1 MPLSSRQWLSSASK
15 RTYDAAERPG
25 LRPGSFAVFM
35 ASARVARPFLFHPAR
50 YHVGMFNVGGQEF
63 ALIIVLALVVVG
75 PDQLPGLIRKMGHYA
90 AQARQ
95 MSSSL
100 RAEFM
105 AATEPMQDTFKEF
118 QEGMNE
124 FQTGM
129 TDLSKTVTDA
139 ADVKQWGA
147 GTEDDPI
154 VPRGFADQNS
164 ADGPNGDA
172 DVVDKRVDEGADTP
186 SATSTSSSA
195 AVPPTVAAAA
205 NERPDPWADE
215 RIQPI
220 TQPERAKKK
229 LEIPEPVNPWAD
241 VRDHV
246 DVGGPVAEQ
255 SAAAADQLDASI
267 EQALDAEP
275 DEEPA

>member
-1 MPLSSRQWLSSASK
+1 
-15 RTYDAAERPG
+15 
-25 LRPGSFAVFM
+25 
-35 ASARVARPFLFHPAR
+35 
-50 YHVGMFNVGGQEF
+50 MFNVGGQEF

-147 GTEDDPI
+147 GTADDPI
-154 VPRGFADQNS
+154 VPRGFADAQGGEATS
-164 ADGPNGDA
+164 EAASPP
-172 DVVDKRVDEGADTP
+172 VDQRVNEGADTP
-186 SATSTSSSA
+186 SGTASPSA
-195 AVPPTVAAAA
+195 AAVSPSVAAAA
-205 NERPDPWADE
+205 SERPDPWAED

-246 DVGGPVAEQ
+246 DVGSVDVGGAVADQ
-255 SAAAADQLDASI
+255 NTAAADQLDASI

-275 DEEPA
+275 DEESA

>member
-1 MPLSSRQWLSSASK
+1 
-15 RTYDAAERPG
+15 
-25 LRPGSFAVFM
+25 
-35 ASARVARPFLFHPAR
+35 
-50 YHVGMFNVGGQEF
+50 MFNIGGQEF

-75 PDQLPGLIRKMGHYA
+75 PEQLPGLVRKMGQYA

-139 ADVKQWGA
+139 ADVNQWGS
-147 GTEDDPI
+147 GTAEDPV
-154 VPRGFADQNS
+154 VPRGFADTNPTSPESPPPGSGGDVTGGS
-164 ADGPNGDA
+164 A
-172 DVVDKRVDEGADTP
+172 
-186 SATSTSSSA
+186 
-195 AVPPTVAAAA
+195 
-205 NERPDPWADE
+205 DPWAAD
-215 RIQPI
+215 RVQPI
-220 TQPERAKKK
+220 TEPTRAKK
-229 LEIPEPVNPWAD
+229 LEVSPPVNPWDPIHQSTGSASSGD
-241 VRDHV
+241 SEGAPDELDTVKAQTEEAARQVEEGRSQPNATVESQHV
-246 DVGGPVAEQ
+246 HENA
-255 SAAAADQLDASI
+255 
-267 EQALDAEP
+267 

>member
-1 MPLSSRQWLSSASK
+1 
-15 RTYDAAERPG
+15 
-25 LRPGSFAVFM
+25 
-35 ASARVARPFLFHPAR
+35 
-50 YHVGMFNVGGQEF
+50 MFNVGGQEF

-95 MSSSL
+95 MSTSL

-105 AATEPMQDTFKEF
+105 SVTEPMQDTFKEF

-139 ADVKQWGA
+139 ADVKQWGTGA
-147 GTEDDPI
+147 ADDPI
-154 VPRGFADQNS
+154 VPHGFADGQS
-164 ADGPNGDA
+164 ADGESGDGTDSEKA
-172 DVVDKRVDEGADTP
+172 SDGKADTADIP
-186 SATSTSSSA
+186 ATDQRVADTSGSTAPGAPTPA
-195 AVPPTVAAAA
+195 APAAAA
-205 NERPDPWADE
+205 AAVTGRPDPWADD

-220 TQPERAKKK
+220 TAPDRPKKK
-229 LEIPEPVNPWAD
+229 LELRAPVNPWAD

-246 DVGGPVAEQ
+246 DVGGSVEDQTETAAEQ
-255 SAAAADQLDASI
+255 LDSSLDEASA
-267 EQALDAEP
+267 AEP
-275 DEEPA
+275 DEESA